1 MKEVVRVWVR
11 HPKTELPHGRGGDIR
26 LRAWEYRTLS
36 AFLGDNRRAGK
47 LDFLSC
53 HSLKDSMNRKHRLE
67 PDGLGL
73 TLALLLNNSVTVS
86 KLLLVSLCLSFPY
99 LLNVD

>member
-1 MKEVVRVWVR
+1 MKRGGCGSGLGI
-11 HPKTELPHGRGGDIR
+11 PKTELPHGRGGIG

-36 AFLGDNRRAGK
+36 AFLGTTGELGK

-73 TLALLLNNSVTVS
+73 TFGSTT
-86 KLLLVSLCLSFPY
+86 
-99 LLNVD
+99 